1 MEEFAI
7 YPSLENKVV
16 LITGGA
22 SGIGENIVEHFITQK
37 SKEAFLD
44 IEEKLGSDLVTK
56 LEKKYNHVSY
66 CLTNI

>member
-37 SKEAFLD
+37 SKVAFLD

-56 LEKKYNHVSY
+56 LEK
-66 CLTNI
+66 NII